1 MPLRSLRPAVV
12 LLALLCLPAAL
23 RGESYSVTT
32 FAGTSNVAGAADGIP
47 GTFRSPYGLALD
59 ASRNL
64 LVTDLLNNTIR
75 RVTPGRVVSTLAGT
89 PGQVG
94 LVDATGAGARF
105 NFPVGI
111 AVDATGNALVADAR
125 TFTVRR
131 ISSTG
136 VVTTFAGVA
145 FQAGTVDGP
154 AATARFL
161 LPYGVAIDAAG
172 NTFVAEGGAHVIRR
186 ISANGVVTT
195 LAGVAGSAGYA
206 DGQGSAARFNVPWG
220 IAVDPNGTV
229 YVADSENHV
238 IRRISPAGMVST
250 HAGKSGVTGPADGTG
265 EAARFQQPRGIA
277 LDAAGNLFVADHG
290 NHTVRRVSSSGFVV
304 TIAGSP
310 GVIGDDDSVG
320 AAARFFDP
328 VAVAVDGN
336 AVYIADSGNNLIRR
350 AVPASAAA
358 LPVISIHPVEQQVS
372 VGQPVTFRVVASGG
386 NLTYAWFRNG
396 FAIPGATAATLT
408 LAAPTID
415 DEASFRVRVTGPGGA
430 VDSESAALTVW
441 PVGTGGVAITAR
453 PLGQSVAVGDPVR
466 FAVTA
471 SGNGLGYQW
480 LRNGAAIAGATR
492 ATYAL
497 AAAQTADAGVY
508 GVRVSAGAVTETA
521 FAKLVVGGVSGGA
534 VTLLSEPAGRSVAV
548 GQAVSFSVQAGGA
561 GPFTYQWFKDG
572 VALAG
577 ATAAT
582 LTLTAAQVSD
592 AGTYAVRVSAG
603 AAFVFSSGAV
613 LTVQGPAGP
622 AARLTNLSVRTNLEA
637 AATLIVGVAVAE
649 GPREVLFRA
658 VGPALAVF
666 GVPGVL
672 ANPRIE
678 IYNGAGA
685 RVQENEDWQAGLAPV
700 FAAVGAFALPAGSR
714 DAALVAP
721 LTPGGFTAQVPGAAG
736 GVVLVE
742 AYETG
747 PAGAARL
754 INVSARNR
762 VGTGDDVLIAGFTL
776 AGNGAKPLLIRAV
789 GPGLAAFGVPGTLT
803 DPKLEIYN
811 SAGVKVAENDTW
823 DPALAATFGT
833 VGACPLPAASRD
845 AALRAELAPGS
856 YTALVKGSD
865 GGTGEAL
872 VEVYELR

>member
-1 MPLRSLRPAVV
+1 MSLRLLRPAAA
-12 LLALLCLPAAL
+12 LLALLSPAAL
-23 RGESYSVTT
+23 RAESYSVTT
-32 FAGTSNVAGAADGIP
+32 FAGTSNVAGGVDGTP
-47 GTFRSPYGLALD
+47 GTFNSPYGLAVD
-59 ASRNL
+59 AARN
-64 LVTDLLNNTIR
+64 VVVADTINNTVR
-75 RVTPGRVVSTLAGT
+75 RITPGRVVSTVAGT
-89 PGQVG
+89 LGQPGF
-94 LVDATGAGARF
+94 LDATGAAARF
-105 NFPVGI
+105 NFPVGV
-111 AVDATGNALVADAR
+111 AADGAGNVLVADAR
-125 TFTVRR
+125 TFTIRR
-131 ISSTG
+131 VSAVG
-136 VVTTFAGVA
+136 VVATFAGA
-145 FQAGTVDGP
+145 GLQAGTADGP
-154 AATARFL
+154 AASARFL
-161 LPYGVAIDAAG
+161 LPYGVAVDAAG
-172 NTFVAEGGAHVIRR
+172 TIYVAEGGSHVIRR
-186 ISANGVVTT
+186 VSAAGVVTT
-195 LAGVAGSAGYA
+195 LAGTAGAAGFA
-206 DGQGSAARFNVPWG
+206 DGAGAAARFNVPWG
-220 IAVDPNGTV
+220 IAVDAAGTV

-238 IRRISPAGMVST
+238 IRRISAAGVVST
-250 HAGKSGVTGPADGTG
+250 LAGQNGVTGYADGAG
-265 EAARFQQPRGIA
+265 AVARFQQPRGLA
-277 LDAAGNLFVADHG
+277 VDAGGNLFVADHG
-290 NHTVRRVSSSGFVV
+290 NHTVRRISAAGAVE

-310 GVIGDDDSVG
+310 GITGDADSVG
-320 AAARFFDP
+320 AAARFYYP
-328 VAVAVDGN
+328 AAVAVDGN

-358 LPVISIHPVEQQVS
+358 LPVISIHPVEQQVA
-372 VGQPVTFRVVASGG
+372 VGQPVTFRVAASGG
-386 NLTYAWFRNG
+386 GLTYVWFKNG
-396 FAIPGATAATLT
+396 FAIPGATAATFT

-415 DEASFRVRVTGPGGA
+415 DEASYRVRVSGPGGS
-430 VDSESAALTVW
+430 VDSEPAALTVW
-441 PVGTGGVAITAR
+441 SVGTGGVAITAR
-453 PLGQSVAVGDPVR
+453 PLGQSVAVGE
-466 FAVTA
+466 
-471 SGNGLGYQW
+471 
-480 LRNGAAIAGATR
+480 AIAGATR
-492 ATYAL
+492 STYAL

-534 VTLLSEPAGRSVAV
+534 VTLLSEPVGRSVAV

-582 LTLTAAQVSD
+582 LILPAAGSAD
-592 AGTYAVRVSAG
+592 AGTYTVRVSAG
-603 AAFVFSSGAV
+603 AAFVVSSGAV

-658 VGPALAVF
+658 VGPALAAF

-721 LTPGGFTAQVPGAAG
+721 LTPGGFTAQVPGASG

-776 AGNGAKPLLIRAV
+776 AGSGAKPLLIRAV
-789 GPGLAAFGVPGTLT
+789 GPGLAAFGVPGTLA

-811 SAGVKVAENDTW
+811 GAGVKVAENDTW
-823 DPALAATFGT
+823 DAALAATFGS
-833 VGACPLPAASRD
+833 VGAFLLPTASRD
-845 AALRAELAPGS
+845 AALRTELPPGS
-856 YTALVKGSD
+856 YTALVKGAD

-872 VEVYELR
+872 IEVYELR